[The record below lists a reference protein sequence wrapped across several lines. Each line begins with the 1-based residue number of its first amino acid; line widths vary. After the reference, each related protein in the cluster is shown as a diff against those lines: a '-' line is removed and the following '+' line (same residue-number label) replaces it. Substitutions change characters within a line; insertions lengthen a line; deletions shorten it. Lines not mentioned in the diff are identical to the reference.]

1 MLKLAG
7 ALILMAGASS
17 IGFGAAAQLRAR
29 VTSLRAL
36 IGGLELMERELS
48 FRLTPMPDLLAVV
61 AKRAQAP
68 ACYFFARCR
77 DSLDRLGEK
86 SLGELWRE
94 ALDAEPDLLL
104 SGEETLVLAGRG
116 EVLGRY
122 DGDGQ
127 REALES
133 ALAELARCLK
143 RAEED
148 RNRLGRMY
156 GVLGMGAG
164 ALTVILLL

>member
-68 ACYFFARCR
+68 ACYFFAWTMSPTCCSRERKLWSWRGWGRCWAVMTEMDR
-77 DSLDRLGEK
+77 GRRWSL
-86 SLGELWRE
+86 
-94 ALDAEPDLLL
+94 P
-104 SGEETLVLAGRG
+104 
-116 EVLGRY
+116 
-122 DGDGQ
+122 
-127 REALES
+127 
-133 ALAELARCLK
+133 
-143 RAEED
+143 
-148 RNRLGRMY
+148 
-156 GVLGMGAG
+156 
-164 ALTVILLL
+164 